1 MRNRVQAI
9 ARDVHRRNFLS
20 PQQRREFSNIWE
32 LGHQAQPFYKP
43 SCPLRTSV
51 TCIVDRDATNP
62 CTQQT
67 SYNIF
72 AGLGIWKMAEMTIA
86 PVASHGFFI
95 DGHWRDDGDI
105 VEIRAPYDGNL
116 IARVVQGCR
125 EHVEAAIAAAVK
137 AFGTTRRLPA
147 FERQRVLR
155 RISASMAER
164 KEEFARTLAQE
175 AGKPIKGART
185 EVERAVFTFN
195 VAAEESTRIYGEY
208 LPLDWQEFTAGRWGI
223 VRRFPLGPIV
233 GITPFNFPINL
244 VAHKVAPAIAA
255 GCSMILKPA
264 PQTPLCSLLL
274 AECVQQAGW
283 PDGGLNVLPLSNED
297 AGFLVSD
304 DRIKLISFTGSVPVG
319 WEIKRRSGKKKV
331 VLELGGNAAV
341 IVHSDADLAYA
352 AERCIFGGFAYAG
365 QTCISVQRIL
375 VEHSVYGRF
384 TDLLVEGVKKLHVGD
399 PLDEKTDVGPLIRE
413 SDAVRTIGWIE
424 EAVHAGARVLCG
436 GHRDGMI
443 VEPAILTGTKPDM
456 KVNCQEIFGPVVT
469 VEPYKDFDQAL
480 RQVNNSSFGLQAG
493 VFTRD
498 AKLLFQA
505 YDELEVGGLIAGDVP
520 SFRVDHMPYGGV
532 KDSGL
537 GREGLRYAIEEMTEP
552 KLLVMNLR

>member
-1 MRNRVQAI
+1 VPAL
-9 ARDVHRRNFLS
+9 ALKS
-20 PQQRREFSNIWE
+20 PIIKN
-32 LGHQAQPFYKP
+32 
-43 SCPLRTSV
+43 RTSGPKEK
-51 TCIVDRDATNP
+51 I
-62 CTQQT
+62 
-67 SYNIF
+67 
-72 AGLGIWKMAEMTIA
+72 MADMTIA
-86 PVASHGFFI
+86 PVATHGFFV
-95 DGHWRDDGDI
+95 DGRWWEEGDA
-105 VEIRAPYDGNL
+105 VEVRAPYDGSV
-116 IARVVQGCR
+116 IARVMQGR
-125 EHVEAAIAAAVK
+125 KEHAEAAIAAAVK

-155 RISASMAER
+155 RISAGIAER

-185 EVERAVFTFN
+185 EVERAIFTFN
-195 VAAEESTRIYGEY
+195 VAAEESTRIYGEF

-223 VRRFPLGPIV
+223 VRRFPLGPV
-233 GITPFNFPINL
+233 AGITPFNFPINL

-255 GCSMILKPA
+255 GCSMVLKPA

-297 AGFLVSD
+297 AGLLVTD

-319 WEIKRRSGKKKV
+319 WDIKRRAGKKKV

-341 IVHSDADLAYA
+341 IVHSDADLSYA

-384 TDLLVEGVKKLHVGD
+384 VDFLLAGAKKLHVGD
-399 PLDEKTDVGPLIRE
+399 PLDESTDVGPLIRE
-413 SDAVRTIGWIE
+413 SDAIRTISWIE
-424 EAVHAGARVLCG
+424 EAVRGGARLLCG
-436 GHRDGMI
+436 GGRKNLVI
-443 VEPAILTGTKPDM
+443 EPTVLTGTKPEM
-456 KVNCQEIFGPVVT
+456 KVNSQEIFGPVVT
-469 VEPYKDFDQAL
+469 VEPYKDFDQAI
-480 RQVNNSSFGLQAG
+480 RQVNHSSFGLQAG
-493 VFTRD
+493 IFTRD

-505 YDELEVGGLIAGDVP
+505 YEELEVGGVIAGDVP

>member
-1 MRNRVQAI
+1 
-9 ARDVHRRNFLS
+9 
-20 PQQRREFSNIWE
+20 
-32 LGHQAQPFYKP
+32 
-43 SCPLRTSV
+43 
-51 TCIVDRDATNP
+51 
-62 CTQQT
+62 
-67 SYNIF
+67 
-72 AGLGIWKMAEMTIA
+72 MAEMTIA
-86 PVASHGFFI
+86 PVATHGFFV
-95 DGHWRDDGDI
+95 DGRWQQDGDL
-105 VEIRAPYDGNL
+105 VEIRSPYDGSL
-116 IARVVQGCR
+116 IARVTQGRR
-125 EHVEAAIAAAVK
+125 EHAEAAIAATVK

-155 RISASMAER
+155 QISVFMTER
-164 KEEFARTLAQE
+164 KEEFSRTLALE
-175 AGKPIKGART
+175 AGKPIKAARI
-185 EVERAVFTFN
+185 EVERAIFTFN
-195 VAAEESTRIYGEY
+195 VAAEESTRIYGEF

-223 VRRFPLGPIV
+223 VRRFPLGPIA

-255 GCSMILKPA
+255 GCPMVLKPA

-297 AGFLVSD
+297 AGLLVTD
-304 DRIKLISFTGSVPVG
+304 ERIKLISFTGSVPVG
-319 WEIKRRSGKKKV
+319 WDIKHRAGKKKV

-352 AERCIFGGFAYAG
+352 ADRCVTGGFAYAG

-375 VEHSVYGRF
+375 VEHSVYGKF
-384 TDLLVEGVKKLHVGD
+384 TDLLVEGVKQLKAGD
-399 PLDEKTDVGPLIRE
+399 PLDESTDVGPLIRE
-413 SDAVRTIGWIE
+413 SDAIRTVTWID
-424 EAVHAGARVLCG
+424 EAVRAGARLLCG
-436 GHRDGMI
+436 GRRNGLV
-443 VEPAILTGTKPDM
+443 VEPTVLTGTKPDM
-456 KVNCQEIFGPVVT
+456 KVNCQEIFGPVVS
-469 VEPYKDFDQAL
+469 VEPYPDFDQAL
-480 RQVNNSSFGLQAG
+480 RQVNNTAYGMQAG

-505 YDELEVGGLIAGDVP
+505 YEELEVGGVIAGDVP
-520 SFRVDHMPYGGV
+520 SFRIDHMPYGGV